1 MNAAAKM
8 INQSSVFQGRFT
20 SMRMSKQVVLK
31 TVLMILMLLS
41 ALAVIYM
48 TNITRFTCSQLELA
62 EEVAH
67 QLRVERGQLLLEQAS
82 LLNPERLER
91 IAKQNLH
98 MSLPLAQHAYRL
110 QSK

>member
-8 INQSSVFQGRFT
+8 INQNSVFQGQLT
-20 SMRMSKQVVLK
+20 SMRMSKQVYLK
-31 TVLMILMLLS
+31 SVLMALMLLS

-62 EEVAH
+62 EETAH
-67 QLRVERGQLLLEQAS
+67 QLRIERGQLLLEQAS

-91 IAKQNLH
+91 IATQALR
-98 MSLPLAQHAYRL
+98 MSLPVSSRAYLL
-110 QSK
+110 QLK